1 MNRLK
6 VKEWEKT
13 YHANTNQSKENWTAF
28 VNIKVAFTA
37 KT

>member
-13 YHANTNQSKENWTAF
+13 YHANTSQKKTGLLLLISK
-28 VNIKVAFTA
+28 
-37 KT
+37 